1 MIDPRVIQEILDRSD
16 IVDVVMDYVDLKK
29 KGSTYE
35 ACCPFHPEK
44 TPSFKV
50 SPARGTWHC
59 FGSCQEGGNA
69 ISFVMK
75 YNNLTF
81 VEAVKVLAKKYG
93 VTITDDFK
101 PSEDQRRLMAK
112 REAMQ
117 VINTRF
123 AEFFVQNLHSDDGK
137 KHCLMP

>member
-50 SPARGTWHC
+50 SPTRGT
-59 FGSCQEGGNA
+59 
-69 ISFVMK
+69 
-75 YNNLTF
+75 
-81 VEAVKVLAKKYG
+81 
-93 VTITDDFK
+93 
-101 PSEDQRRLMAK
+101 
-112 REAMQ
+112 
-117 VINTRF
+117 
-123 AEFFVQNLHSDDGK
+123 
-137 KHCLMP
+137 